1 MHGPFSGFLPQ
12 NGLRD
17 AERRN
22 INSLSVPM
30 DWNGQGLEVFK
41 RTRAGELLF
50 DGPNVSLHVIEV
62 RLINP
67 IPEIMRPNGTHIR
80 QVIRNRR

>member
-22 INSLSVPM
+22 INSLPVPM
-30 DWNGQGLEVFK
+30 DWNGQGLVVFK
-41 RTRAGELLF
+41 RTRAGELVF
-50 DGPNVSLHVIEV
+50 DGPNVSLHDYGSVF
-62 RLINP
+62 LNP
-67 IPEIMRPNGTHIR
+67 IPEIMRPDGPHIR

>member
-1 MHGPFSGFLPQ
+1 
-12 NGLRD
+12 
-17 AERRN
+17 
-22 INSLSVPM
+22 M

-41 RTRAGELLF
+41 RTRAGELVF
-50 DGPNVSLHVIEV
+50 DGLNVSLHVIEV
-62 RLINP
+62 RLMNP